1 MLRVQNDEGQG
12 VISLNLK
19 RDNRDFKVKWL
30 FSLNKYNEIGETG
43 DKHWKKSRFK
53 YQRRRRLGVPIVIII
68 DGSMIFMLAL
78 DKIYLRNKK
87 DR

>member
-12 VISLNLK
+12 VISVQFET
-19 RDNRDFKVKWL
+19 RDFKVKWL

-68 DGSMIFMLAL
+68 DGSMIFMFAL

-87 DR
+87 NR

>member
-1 MLRVQNDEGQG
+1 M
-12 VISLNLK
+12 
-19 RDNRDFKVKWL
+19 